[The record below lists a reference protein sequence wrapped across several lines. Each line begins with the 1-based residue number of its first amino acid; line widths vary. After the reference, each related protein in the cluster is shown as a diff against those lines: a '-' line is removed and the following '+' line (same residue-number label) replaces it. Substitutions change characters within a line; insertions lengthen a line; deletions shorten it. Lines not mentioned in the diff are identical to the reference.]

1 MKKLAIPLALLAAAT
16 LAACG
21 TAGNTGTTRAT
32 SAVGPTYV
40 AYSGSVPIGAGYT
53 TRTGSGTVV
62 ALLDPR
68 GPYANHSWQ
77 LVTRDMHD
85 GSGRQTFAVE
95 GVQLEFFENIRVNQ
109 DGTISRRV
117 RR

>member
-1 MKKLAIPLALLAAAT
+1 MKRLALPLAILAAAT

-21 TAGNTGTTRAT
+21 TAGNTGTTRAV
-32 SAVGPTYV
+32 SAVGPTYI
-40 AYSGSVPIGAGYT
+40 AYSGSIPIGAGYT
-53 TRTGSGTVV
+53 TRTGSGTVI
-62 ALLDPR
+62 ALLDPH
-68 GPYANHSWQ
+68 GPYANKSWQ
-77 LVTRDMHD
+77 LVTMRMDAD
-85 GSGRQTFAVE
+85 NSVQTFAVE

>member
-1 MKKLAIPLALLAAAT
+1 MKRLSIPLSLALVAT

-21 TAGNTGTTRAT
+21 TAGNTGSTRAV

-40 AYSGSVPIGAGYT
+40 AYSGSVPVTGAT
-53 TRTGSGTVV
+53 TQTGSGTVV

-68 GPYANHSWQ
+68 GPYSNQSWQ
-77 LVTRDMHD
+77 LVTMRMDT
-85 GSGRQTFAVE
+85 GGTQTFAVE
-95 GVQLEFFENIRVNQ
+95 GVQLEFFENIRVNA
-109 DGTISRRV
+109 DGSITRRV

>member
-1 MKKLAIPLALLAAAT
+1 
-16 LAACG
+16 
-21 TAGNTGTTRAT
+21 
-32 SAVGPTYV
+32 
-40 AYSGSVPIGAGYT
+40 
-53 TRTGSGTVV
+53 
-62 ALLDPR
+62 LLDPR

-77 LVTRDMHD
+77 LVTMDMHD